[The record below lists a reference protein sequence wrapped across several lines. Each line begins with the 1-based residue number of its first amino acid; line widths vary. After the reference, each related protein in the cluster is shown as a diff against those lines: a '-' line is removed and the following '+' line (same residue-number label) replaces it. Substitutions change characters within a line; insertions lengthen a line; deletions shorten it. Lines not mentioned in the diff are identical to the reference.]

1 MIEYFCVGSTFCL
14 RKAKNMCK
22 ICFRMVCDSHMFTEG
37 HNPTFTYC
45 SKCKKDIEQHPFDPN
60 NI

>member
-22 ICFRMVCDSHMFTEG
+22 ICFRIVCDKHIHSEE
-37 HNPTFTYC
+37 PDETFYIC
-45 SKCKKDIEQHPFDPN
+45 SKCKKERDEV
-60 NI
+60 

>member
-22 ICFRMVCDSHMFTEG
+22 ICFRMVCDKHIISQEPD
-37 HNPTFTYC
+37 PTFYRC
-45 SKCKKDIEQHPFDPN
+45 SKCMRDIDK
-60 NI
+60 